1 MHKLEIPENIPLR
14 WELFKGFGA
23 AELFKTCVIAVPV
36 CLMAWLYSQLSS
48 SPMRI
53 LTALIIALGGIVL
66 ATGLFVKQSYNLS
79 IYDYIRYAVDFNRT
93 QRHYDNIALEVFFI
107 EKEEN

>member
-1 MHKLEIPENIPLR
+1 MRNLEIPENIPLK
-14 WELFKGFGA
+14 WELFRGFGA
-23 AELFKTCVIAVPV
+23 SELFKTCLVAVPF
-36 CLMAWLYSQLSS
+36 CFGAWLYSQLSS

-53 LTALIIALGGIVL
+53 LTALVIAFGGIIL